1 MRSARVKR
9 VTREVDIE
17 LNLTVDGEGKSKV
30 ETSVAFL
37 NHMLVT
43 LAKHA
48 YWNLEVQASGDLTH
62 HIVEDVGLVLG
73 EAFHK
78 ALGEK
83 VGIRR
88 FGCALVPMD
97 DSLARAS
104 IDLGGRPYVR
114 LDLKLKGLDVEGLK
128 AEDIEHFFYSF
139 GQSLKANIHLSIL
152 YGENDHHKVE
162 SAVKALAVAIRKA
175 SVIDERIK
183 EEKPSVKGIL

>member
-17 LNLTVDGEGKSKV
+17 LNLKVDGEGKSKV
-30 ETSVAFL
+30 ETGVDFL
-37 NHMLVT
+37 DHMLAT

-48 YWNLEVQASGDLTH
+48 YWSLEVKASGDLVH
-62 HIVEDVGLVLG
+62 HVVEDVGLVLG
-73 EAFHK
+73 EALRK

-83 VGIRR
+83 IGIKR
-88 FGCALVPMD
+88 FGYALVPMD

-114 LDLKLKGLDVEGLK
+114 LNLELKGWDVEGLK
-128 AEDIEHFFYSF
+128 TEDIEHFFLSF
-139 GQSLKANIHLSIL
+139 GQSLQANIHLSIL

-162 SAVKALAVAIRKA
+162 SAVKALAVAIREA
-175 SVIDERIK
+175 SAIDERIK
-183 EEKPSVKGIL
+183 GEKPSVKGVL